1 MAIIANKRDGASD
14 DASLASVGETAA
26 FSPFTM
32 SQEATVPPCHNTIE
46 NSDMEM
52 SSDEDKDA
60 ETKTIM
66 ASEASSQNMQFYQ
79 MKLLPASQT

>member
-1 MAIIANKRDGASD
+1 
-14 DASLASVGETAA
+14 
-26 FSPFTM
+26 
-32 SQEATVPPCHNTIE
+32 
-46 NSDMEM
+46 MEM